1 MNEFYRLEKMIAEI
15 QTKVELYQEL
25 FGSEESVKA
34 LNHSF
39 PECFSN
45 IQESLFF
52 EIVCRT
58 SALFDPAA
66 TRSDNNLTLDYL
78 VTLSGGSYSKDL
90 HLTLESIKLDFKTT
104 GLKKIRNK
112 LYAHNDLKS
121 YMGKRTFVN
130 EISYEGM
137 LTLLSRCFSFV
148 RTLGVE
154 ADKIDKD
161 QIIVRSTTLPSS
173 RNGKI
178 LVSRLTKHLR
188 VIRNAWHFCYA
199 LRLVFKVV
207 CGSFGIALLTP

>member
-178 LVSRLTKHLR
+178 LVSRLINT
-188 VIRNAWHFCYA
+188 
-199 LRLVFKVV
+199 
-207 CGSFGIALLTP
+207 